1 MGEHAFE
8 AKEVATFEG
17 KLGHALRQF
26 RRGAVVLV
34 EAPVGAW
41 VRAAEQLSGA
51 SVHAVTMQLTAL
63 VLPSVGFA
71 EVFRL
76 RRALSRSLPGGVRLG
91 QALWPLQAIT
101 QLGLVAEAAAALTDE
116 LHATANDDV
125 AEDVKFDFDG
135 DLSAFVRAGDLL
147 SA

>member
-8 AKEVATFEG
+8 AREVATFET
-17 KLGHALRQF
+17 KLGYALLHA

-34 EAPVGAW
+34 EAPLGAW
-41 VRAAEQLSGA
+41 VRTAERLTGA

-76 RRALSRSLPGGVRLG
+76 RRALVQQLPGGVRMG
-91 QALWPLQAIT
+91 QALWPLQATT

-116 LHATANDDV
+116 PHVPGHDDV
-125 AEDVKFDFDG
+125 PEDLKFDFDG
-135 DLSAFVRAGDLL
+135 DLGRFIREGELL